1 MIGRDVAK
9 EKGRTTRPSSSL
21 RIGVHKAVICHVIKF
36 PIMNFAGT
44 LVAKLVIL
52 SLLLTTTS
60 TVQAALFWQCP
71 VSCPYIKSVYTL
83 RMAVL
88 PQSRVATLG
97 SPVTCR
103 MVGLPVSVL

>member
-9 EKGRTTRPSSSL
+9 EKGRTTPS
-21 RIGVHKAVICHVIKF
+21 RAAVVVASDRSPQSCHLSRA
-36 PIMNFAGT
+36 IMNFAGT

-83 RMAVL
+83 GMAVL

-97 SPVTCR
+97 TCR
-103 MVGLPVSVL
+103 MVGLQAPVL